1 MSAMKQKEQD
11 EEIRKSKAVAQIDE
25 KMMDIRCVWWIKMF

>member
-1 MSAMKQKEQD
+1 MKKQKAEEQ
-11 EEIRKSKAVAQIDE
+11 IQKSEAVAQIDE